1 MSSFIH
7 RLLLLA
13 SILLSFILST
23 SLVAQSLPDKIAFE
37 KYGVAEGLPEE
48 FARDVIQDEQGFI
61 WITTQ
66 NGIVKYDG
74 YTFKVF
80 RGESSEQDG
89 KLKIRGR
96 NSRRY

>member
-7 RLLLLA
+7 RHLLLA
-13 SILLSFILST
+13 SILFFILST
-23 SLVAQSLPDKIAFE
+23 VLVAQSPPDKIAFE
-37 KYGVAEGLPEE
+37 KFGVAEGLPEE

-89 KLKIRGR
+89 KLKSRGR
-96 NSRRY
+96 NSRGY